1 MAHDERTL
9 DVESD
14 DGHRFELIDVGPSG
28 APTLLFLPGMG
39 ISARNLIPF
48 GHALGAHGVR
58 LLIHEWRG
66 NGSSSLRA
74 RRGVDWGY
82 DELLDLDLAAAIRRV
97 RSACG
102 SAPLWLGGHSL
113 GSQLACLA
121 AAQAPDSIAGL
132 VILAGGSPYWK
143 TFPPRHRYGLLGM
156 LHLLPAIGRLFGY
169 YPGRRIGFAGREARR
184 LMIDWSQT
192 GRSGRYA
199 WGRPVRDED
208 PALAELAVPIH
219 VLAMAHDWFVP
230 EASTRW
236 LLDKMPKAPIRQ
248 SIIGD
253 DPGAGRMDHFSWM
266 QQPAPAAIA
275 VASALRDDPNS
286 PSNPTADDRRE

>member
-9 DVESD
+9 TVESD
-14 DGHRFELIDVGPSG
+14 DGHRFELIDVGPTD

-48 GHALGAHGVR
+48 GHALAERGVR

-82 DELLDLDLAAAIRRV
+82 DELLDLDLAAAIQRAEA
-97 RSACG
+97 ACG
-102 SAPLWLGGHSL
+102 TAPLWLGGHSL

-121 AAQAPDSIAGL
+121 TARQPESIAGL
-132 VILAGGSPYWK
+132 VIVAGGSPYWRS
-143 TFPPRHRYGLLGM
+143 FPARHRYGLLGM
-156 LHLLPAIGRLFGY
+156 LHLLPTIGRLFGY
-169 YPGRRIGFAGREARR
+169 YPGRRVGFAGREARQ

-208 PALAELAVPIH
+208 PSLNELALPIH

-236 LLDKMPKAPIRQ
+236 LLGKMPKAPIQQ

-253 DPGAGRMDHFSWM
+253 EPGAGRMDHFSWM
-266 QQPAPAAIA
+266 QHPGPAAK
-275 VASALRDDPNS
+275 ALAPVLHDPETLQS
-286 PSNPTADDRRE
+286 PLTDADRYA